1 MKLLK
6 YLAIILFVAFVSTGF
21 AQQPFTAGN
30 IVVYRVGDGSATLTT
45 TMEKVYLDEYTPS
58 GTLVQSILMPVTGK
72 KVSMFG
78 RNDAGYLTLSNDGR
92 YLVVPG
98 WDVDAGTTP
107 GTIVGLNRSLGLVD
121 FNGEVSNVIS
131 VGNNPGNTQIVSAIT
146 DNGSNYWI
154 GGGTRLD
161 YVPAS
166 TSTATS
172 IATVAGASY
181 GLTISQGQLYA
192 ATNIRA
198 QPVVKVGNGL
208 PTASGQTL
216 TALPG
221 IPERTNPRQFAF
233 ADLDPTIPGMD
244 VLYLASQGS
253 TVGGLQKYS
262 LVNGTWVLNG
272 TVGVLGDY
280 YAGLTIK
287 ISANSV
293 TIFATRKGGNT
304 AGING
309 GELISLTD
317 NSGYNGSLSGTPT
330 VLASVPV
337 ADTKAFRGIALV
349 PQPAPFTAGNIV
361 VYRVGDGT
369 GVLSTSM
376 VKVYLDE
383 YTPSGNL
390 VQSILMPVTGK
401 KISMFGRN
409 DAGYL
414 TLSNDGKYL
423 VVPGWD
429 VDAGT
434 TPGTIIGL
442 NRSLGLVD
450 FNGTV
455 SNVTSVGNNPGNT
468 PIVSAITDDGS
479 NYWISG
485 GARLDYVPASTSTA
499 TSVATVGGASYGLT
513 VTQGQ
518 LYAAT
523 TIRAQPVVKV
533 GNGLPTTS
541 GQTLTALPG
550 IPERTNP
557 RQFAFAD
564 LDAAVPGM
572 DVLYLASQGST
583 VGGIQK
589 YSLVNGMWVLNGT
602 VGVLD
607 DYYAGLTIKISA
619 NIVTIF
625 ATRKGGNTTGI
636 NGGELVSLTDNSG
649 YNGMFSGTPT
659 VLASV
664 PVADTKAF
672 RGIANVALGC
682 PVVLSLRVPDISS
695 TEARIIWNSPASG
708 GGNYEYAV
716 TTSLVPPA
724 SGTATTDTFAYV
736 TGLTDAT
743 TYYVYVRSNC
753 NKFSPSEWVAL
764 SFKTGCQPP
773 ATPQVN
779 ITVSGTGVVTAK
791 WRSVFG
797 AATYEYLITTSDT
810 PPLSGTATGDTAVVL
825 SDLNTVTQ
833 YYFYVRSVCGGGA
846 VSAWIKKPF
855 STSCFAPTPNV
866 VSVSP
871 ATWLKWN
878 RISGAVKYEYALTFS
893 PAKPLSG
900 TYINDTVYA
909 VAKVTEGS
917 SYYFHIR
924 AVCANGTVS
933 EWSSQLFNTR
943 GLQVYPNPVRDVLQ
957 VQLNGT
963 VNATGEIVVC
973 DVRGK
978 VMIKTRLNNS
988 NTTINTRAWL
998 AGIYF
1003 IRYDDG
1009 RSNQTIKIFKQ

>member
-1 MKLLK
+1 MKLGK
-6 YLAIILFVAFVSTGF
+6 YIAIVLFLASATGF

-58 GTLVQSILMPVTGK
+58 GTLVQSILMPATGK

-78 RNDAGYLTLSNDGR
+78 RNDAGYLTLSNNGK

-98 WDVDAGTTP
+98 WDVDAGTAP

-121 FNGEVSNVIS
+121 FNGDVSNVIS
-131 VGNNPGNTQIVSAIT
+131 VANNPGNTQIVSAIT
-146 DNGSNYWI
+146 DDGSNYWI

-161 YVPAS
+161 HVPAL

-172 IATVAGASY
+172 IATVGGSSY
-181 GLTISQGQLYA
+181 GLSISQGQLYA
-192 ATNIRA
+192 ATTIRA
-198 QPVVKVGNGL
+198 QPMVKVGNGL
-208 PTASGQTL
+208 PTTSGQVL

-233 ADLDPTIPGMD
+233 ADLDPAVPGMD

-253 TVGGLQKYS
+253 TVGGIQKYS
-262 LVNGTWVLNG
+262 LVNNTWVLNG
-272 TVGVLGDY
+272 TVGLLADY

-287 ISANSV
+287 ISASNV

-309 GELISLTD
+309 GELVSLTD
-317 NSGYNGSLSGTPT
+317 NSGYNGALSGTPT

-369 GVLSTSM
+369 ATLSTSM

-414 TLSNDGKYL
+414 TLSNNGKYL

-434 TPGTIIGL
+434 TPGTIVGL
-442 NRSLGLVD
+442 SRSLGLVD
-450 FNGTV
+450 FNGAV

-468 PIVSAITDDGS
+468 QIVSAITDDGS
-479 NYWISG
+479 NFWISG
-485 GARLDYVPASTSTA
+485 GARIDYVPAATSTA
-499 TSVATVGGASYGLT
+499 TSIATVGGSSYGLT
-513 VTQGQ
+513 ISQGQ
-518 LYAAT
+518 LFAAT

-533 GNGLPTTS
+533 GNGLPATS

-564 LDAAVPGM
+564 LDPTVPGM

-589 YSLVNGMWVLNGT
+589 YSLVNNTWVLNGT
-602 VGVLD
+602 VGSLD
-607 DYYAGLTIKISA
+607 DYYAGLTIKASA

-625 ATRKGGNTTGI
+625 ATRKGNNTTGI

-682 PVVLSLRVPDISS
+682 PVVLSLRVPDISA
-695 TEARIIWNSPASG
+695 TEAKIIWNSPASG

-716 TTSLVPPA
+716 TTSTVAPS
-724 SGTATTDTFAYV
+724 SGTTTTDTFALIA
-736 TGLTDAT
+736 GLTDAT

-753 NKFSPSEWVAL
+753 NKLSPSEWIAL
-764 SFKTGCQPP
+764 PFTTGCQPP
-773 ATPQVN
+773 ALPLVN
-779 ITVSGTGVVTAK
+779 ITVAGTGAVTAK

-797 AATYEYLITTSDT
+797 AATYEYFISTSENL
-810 PPLSGTATGDTAVVL
+810 PASGMVTNDTAVVI
-825 SDLNTVTQ
+825 SNLNTTTK
-833 YYFYVRSVCGGGA
+833 YYLYVRSVCSGGA
-846 VSAWIKKPF
+846 VSAWSKKPF
-855 STSCFAPTPNV
+855 STSCFTPVPNI
-866 VSVSP
+866 VSVSQST
-871 ATWLKWN
+871 AVKWN
-878 RISGAVKYEYALTFS
+878 KISGAVKYEYALTFS

-900 TYINDTVYA
+900 TYVSDTVYT
-909 VAKVTEGS
+909 VARVTEGS

-933 EWSSQLFNTR
+933 EWGSQLFNTR
-943 GLQVYPNPVRDVLQ
+943 GLQVYPNPVKDVLQ

-963 VNATGEIVVC
+963 VNASGEIVVC
-973 DVRGK
+973 DVMGK
-978 VMIKTRLNNS
+978 VMIKARLNNS
-988 NTTINTRAWL
+988 NTTINTGSWL

-1009 RSNQTIKIFKQ
+1009 RTTQTIKIFKQ